1 MATMDVDTRENVG
14 IEEVDS
20 EKDKRTGPRRPASK
34 KRWWL
39 RLLILLIIG
48 ALVYWAVG
56 RWQARQ
62 AAELQKRQP
71 GGQPTVPVV
80 VASARKADVPFYLR
94 ALGSVD
100 AFNTVTVKT
109 RVDGQLITVAFKE
122 GQFVK
127 LGDLLAEVDPRPFQ
141 VQLAQAQGQLARD
154 NAQLNNSRADLQ
166 RYQTLYSQGVVPKQQ
181 LDTQQANVGQFEG
194 VIKADEALIDSAK
207 LQLTYCRITSPI
219 AGRIGLRQVDVGN
232 IVHPGDPNGLV
243 VITQLQPI
251 AVLFTIP
258 EDNLNIVLQRL
269 KQSGN
274 LPVEAY
280 DRSGQNKITSGRLV
294 TVDNQIDQQT
304 GTSRLKAVFDNK
316 DSALFPNQFVNIRL
330 LVETKKD
337 KIVIPAPAIQ
347 RGPKGTFVYVLKPD
361 QTVEVRNVDVG
372 MIEGND
378 ATIENGLAEGEQV
391 VTDGVDKLNSGSK
404 VQVTGDSGPKA

>member
-1 MATMDVDTRENVG
+1 

-304 GTSRLKAVFDNK
+304 GTSRFKAVFDNK

-404 VQVTGDSGPKA
+404 VQVTGDSGPK